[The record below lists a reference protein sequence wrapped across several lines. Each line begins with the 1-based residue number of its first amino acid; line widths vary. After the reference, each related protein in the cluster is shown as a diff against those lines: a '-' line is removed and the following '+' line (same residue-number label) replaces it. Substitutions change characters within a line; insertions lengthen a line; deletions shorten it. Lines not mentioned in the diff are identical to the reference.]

1 MSKIT
6 LEMKSDRINAII
18 SDYCTQ
24 DDLKDIEKDSQEEM
38 VDIRVF
44 NLMETMY
51 PDNTIVAQNKK
62 NEPVYMLLKSKQH
75 DGKRGRSDIT
85 LFNYF
90 ENNSID
96 IMIENKFDKTKGNPI
111 NEAIEY
117 CNNIN
122 DSGIYTCR
130 VAIGFNLYD
139 NSQLITKVLDENGTW
154 SDLKINGKVING
166 FIGQEIL
173 QLIYSHAGVTEFN
186 FKVKTEEKY
195 SRGEFK
201 KILDSDLPIIF
212 RKMSDIAN
220 DDGLKISFTVAF
232 ISLKVILEKQEDLK
246 NNIIDETGR
255 KVVWRNSTEK
265 IDSNSI
271 NALRNVNDI
280 KLAVNAIVGDTA
292 SRDLRD
298 KYKDIFDLD
307 KYTFNELIDKILRT
321 EAKNDVTTDKSSI
334 MKMKLVLDKIKRQT
348 NYHYEFDLFG
358 EVYESL
364 ANNKTKSDLGQY
376 FTKRHIIRPLVN
388 MMLRPNDLES
398 IINKYKRICDPF
410 CGTGGML
417 TESFKHIR
425 TYCNEKYPNLDTSEI
440 AKKVIYGYDVI
451 EANVGKT
458 KINMTLAED
467 GYSVIEQRDSLT
479 TLNQEEAFD
488 YIITNVPYGAGES
501 DGIVHNISEV
511 KAIKE
516 NDDRSKIINRIR
528 TFERDNNTQK
538 LEYNSL
544 IKVVQLLKEGGK
556 AIVIVPDGLLENPSF
571 SRMREWL
578 LVKCKID
585 MIISIPK
592 FAFAPYTKEK
602 TYALFLQ
609 KRFTY
614 EGEMVETLN
623 DIDAEEKIYAYIL
636 DNDGY
641 ANSDKQYETSLKDEN
656 GVPMHNEVAEYFD
669 NNGDFHPSLM
679 EQICKSRPEDVS
691 EHYNEWGEKY
701 PGKKYGYISIKEIMN
716 DYYFKDENEI
726 ESNKVYRLDLLPEK
740 YLRPKEFDNL
750 DIKELKQNVENIKN
764 ELKAFLKEVD

>member
-6 LEMKSDRINAII
+6 LEMKSDRINSII

-51 PDNTIVAQNKK
+51 TDNIIVAQNKK
-62 NEPVYMLLKSKQH
+62 NEPVYKLLKSKQH

-122 DSGIYTCR
+122 ESGIYTCR
-130 VAIGFNLYD
+130 VAVGFNLYD
-139 NSQLITKVLDENGTW
+139 NSQLITKVLDENGNW

-173 QLIYSHAGVTEFN
+173 QLIYSHAGVTEFD
-186 FKVKTEEKY
+186 FKVKIEEKY
-195 SRGEFK
+195 TRGEFK

-212 RKMSDIAN
+212 RKMSDIAS
-220 DDGLKISFTVAF
+220 DDALKISFTIAF

-246 NNIIDETGR
+246 NNIVDEIGR
-255 KVVWRNSTEK
+255 RVVWRNSNEK
-265 IDSNSI
+265 IDLNSI

-280 KLAVNAIVGDTA
+280 KLAVKAIVGDTA
-292 SRDLRD
+292 SRELRD

-307 KYTFNELIDKILRT
+307 KYTFNELIDKILKT
-321 EAKNDVTTDKSSI
+321 EAKNKVSTDKSSI

-388 MMLRPNDLES
+388 MMLRPNDLEG
-398 IINKYKRICDPF
+398 IINKYKKICDPF

-425 TYCNEKYPNLDTSEI
+425 TYCNEKYPSLDTSEI

-451 EANVGKT
+451 ESNVGKT

-479 TLNQEEAFD
+479 TLNQEECFD

-501 DGIVHNISEV
+501 DGIVHNISDV
-511 KAIKE
+511 KVIKE
-516 NDDRSKIINRIR
+516 NDDKAKIINRIR

-571 SRMREWL
+571 SKMREWL

-592 FAFAPYTKEK
+592 YAFAPYTKEK

-609 KRFTY
+609 KRISY
-614 EGEMVETLN
+614 DEEQVECLL
-623 DIDAEEKIYAYIL
+623 DIPKDERIYAYIL

-641 ANSDKQYETSLKDEN
+641 ANSDKQYETSLRDDK
-656 GVPMHNEVAEYFD
+656 GVPKHNEVTEYFD
-669 NNGDFHPSLM
+669 NNGDFHISIL
-679 EQICKSRPEDVS
+679 EQICKSRQEDTE
-691 EHYNEWGEKY
+691 EHFNEWGEKIN
-701 PGKKYGYISIKEIMN
+701 GKNMDILM
-716 DYYFKDENEI
+716 FK
-726 ESNKVYRLDLLPEK
+726 L
-740 YLRPKEFDNL
+740 F
-750 DIKELKQNVENIKN
+750 
-764 ELKAFLKEVD
+764 

>member
-6 LEMKSDRINAII
+6 LEMKSDRINSII

-51 PDNTIVAQNKK
+51 TDNIIVAQNKK
-62 NEPVYMLLKSKQH
+62 NEPVYKLLKSKQH

-122 DSGIYTCR
+122 ESGIYTCR
-130 VAIGFNLYD
+130 VAVGFNLYD
-139 NSQLITKVLDENGTW
+139 NSQLITKVLDENGNW

-173 QLIYSHAGVTEFN
+173 QLIYSHAGVTEFD
-186 FKVKTEEKY
+186 FKVKIEEKY
-195 SRGEFK
+195 TRGEFK

-212 RKMSDIAN
+212 RKMSDIAS
-220 DDGLKISFTVAF
+220 DDALKISFTIAF

-246 NNIIDETGR
+246 NNIVDEIGR
-255 KVVWRNSTEK
+255 RVVWRNSNEK
-265 IDSNSI
+265 IDLNSI

-280 KLAVNAIVGDTA
+280 KLAVKAIVGDTA
-292 SRDLRD
+292 SRELRD

-307 KYTFNELIDKILRT
+307 KYTFNELIDKILKT
-321 EAKNDVTTDKSSI
+321 EAKNKVSTDKSSI

-388 MMLRPNDLES
+388 MMLRPNDLEG
-398 IINKYKRICDPF
+398 IINKYKKICDPF

-425 TYCNEKYPNLDTSEI
+425 TYCNEKYPSLDTSEI

-451 EANVGKT
+451 ESNVGKT

-479 TLNQEEAFD
+479 TLNQEECFD

-501 DGIVHNISEV
+501 DGIVHNISDV
-511 KAIKE
+511 KVIKK
-516 NDDRSKIINRIR
+516 NDDKAKIINRIR

-571 SRMREWL
+571 SKMREWL

-592 FAFAPYTKEK
+592 YAFAPYTKEK

-609 KRFTY
+609 KRISY
-614 EGEMVETLN
+614 DEEQVECLL
-623 DIDAEEKIYAYIL
+623 DIPKDERIYAYIL

-641 ANSDKQYETSLKDEN
+641 ANSDKQYETSLRDDK
-656 GVPMHNEVAEYFD
+656 GVPKHNEVTEYFD
-669 NNGDFHPSLM
+669 NNGDFHISIL
-679 EQICKSRPEDVS
+679 EQICKSRQEDTE
-691 EHYNEWGEKY
+691 EHFNEWGEKIN
-701 PGKKYGYISIKEIMN
+701 GKKYGYIDVQTILK
-716 DYYFKDENEI
+716 DYYYRTEEEI
-726 ESNKVYRLDLLPEK
+726 ESNKEYRLNLLPEK
-740 YLRPKEFDNL
+740 YLRPKEFENL
-750 DIKELKQNVENIKN
+750 TLEKLIKKREELSEDIKDLIN
-764 ELKAFLKEVD
+764 EV